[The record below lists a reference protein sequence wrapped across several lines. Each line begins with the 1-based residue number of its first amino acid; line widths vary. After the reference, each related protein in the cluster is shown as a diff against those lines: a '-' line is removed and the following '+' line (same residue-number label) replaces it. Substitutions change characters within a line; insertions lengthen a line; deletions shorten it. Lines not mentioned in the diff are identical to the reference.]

1 MPTISRW
8 AAREGGDLV
17 VGSWVHALPSCGR
30 GNTLATPA
38 ASRHPPPLPAPGLRR
53 LADGPEAAAGIPVHT
68 RQGKL
73 GVTLGLLWQGA
84 VAALAERGRDRA
96 ADGKALVPGMPSRQ
110 EVPSHHRLSSHNHHN
125 LQLAPA
131 QVKEVYLAHLLGQ
144 LEDLKCRSAIIFTG
158 TCKGC
163 HLLSVLLEELG
174 IAAAALH
181 SHKPQ
186 RARLAALDRFKSG
199 AVSLQG
205 CFPGPGLGGVI
216 ARAWWCLADSVE
228 AW

>member
-1 MPTISRW
+1 
-8 AAREGGDLV
+8 
-17 VGSWVHALPSCGR
+17 
-30 GNTLATPA
+30 
-38 ASRHPPPLPAPGLRR
+38 
-53 LADGPEAAAGIPVHT
+53 
-68 RQGKL
+68 
-73 GVTLGLLWQGA
+73 
-84 VAALAERGRDRA
+84 
-96 ADGKALVPGMPSRQ
+96 MPSRR
-110 EVPSHHRLSSHNHHN
+110 EFPSHHRFPSYST

-144 LEDLKCRSAIIFTG
+144 LEELKCRSAIIFTG

-199 AVSLQG
+199 TVSLKG
-205 CFPGPGLGGVI
+205 CFRGPGLGGII
-216 ARAWWCLADSVE
+216 ARAWWCFGRFG
-228 AW
+228 